1 MYGTAK
7 LQALSVAVMV
17 AFAAA
22 ASTNR
27 VLTTAAELAEFTNV
41 EWNDSK
47 FKRFD
52 LEATVTFP
60 CDRRCRTF
68 AAEDETG
75 SVILREI
82 STRSTTSNPPL
93 PVLRRGDRIHVSGC
107 TTRHETTG
115 ISSAEVKSLKILGH
129 VQMPPPAPVPPD
141 ELRDPIWQNR
151 FIRLRGTVQDAFHDE
166 IDSNWNYIV
175 IRSGRETIYAPFTT
189 DGTDGDRL
197 KSIVDAEIE
206 VEGLNTPF
214 NRGNRRMIGFMLHIS
229 GWDAIIVTKPAPT
242 NPFGVPLL
250 DANRDTSAAISSG
263 IGRRRTKGRVLAV
276 WHKDRILLRTKEG
289 RIVRVDLSGGD
300 PPEYGATIEAAGLPE
315 TDLYRLNLSRAIW
328 RPAGETVE
336 AEPKAE
342 SVTVGRLTTSESNI
356 RGIQTAYHGK
366 AIRMKGIVRSLPSPG
381 GDGRLGL
388 ECDGQIVPVDAS
400 ACPDA
405 FDGVEIGCVLEVSGI
420 CLMETD
426 NWRPSAPFPHVE
438 GFAIVVRTPDDI
450 RILAR
455 PPWWT
460 RGRLLSVIGTLLAAL
475 FGIFAWNRMLNRRAE
490 QRGKELA
497 AEQVAHVTSDLKV
510 YERTRLAVELHD
522 SLSQNLTGVS
532 LAIRA
537 ANQLADSDPD
547 GMRKSLGLAAK
558 SLDSCREELRNCLW
572 DLRNMTLEESDMD
585 EAIQRTLAPHVGDA
599 RLAIRFNVPR
609 DRLSDNTAHSI
620 LHMIRELAS
629 NAVRHGNATEIKV
642 AGAIEN
648 DRLLFSVSDNGRGF
662 DPENR
667 PTVADGHFGLQG
679 IQDRVDG
686 FEGEMTVQSAPGK
699 GAKITI
705 SIKTAAPE

>member
-1 MYGTAK
+1 MCGAAK
-7 LQALSVAVMV
+7 IQMLSLAVMA

-22 ASTNR
+22 ASANNVVR
-27 VLTTAAELAEFTNV
+27 TAAELSEFTNV

-52 LEATVTFP
+52 LTVTVTFP
-60 CDRRCRTF
+60 CDKRCRTF

-75 SVILREI
+75 PVILREI
-82 STRSTTSNPPL
+82 STQSDTNRPPL
-93 PVLRRGDRIHVSGC
+93 PVLRRGDRIHVSGF
-107 TTRHETTG
+107 TMRHETTG

-129 VQMPPPAPVPPD
+129 VQMPPAVSVPPD
-141 ELRDPIWQNR
+141 ELNDPKWQNR
-151 FIRLRGTVQDAFHDE
+151 ILRLRGVVQDAFHDE

-175 IRSGRETIYAPFTT
+175 IRSGRQTIYVPFTT

-197 KSIVDAEIE
+197 KSIIDAEIE
-206 VEGLNTPF
+206 VEGLNISF
-214 NRGNRRMIGFMLHIS
+214 NRGNRRMIGFMFHIS
-229 GWDAIIVTKPAPT
+229 GWNAIKVITPAPT

-250 DANRDTSAAISSG
+250 DESRDTSAAISSG
-263 IGRRRTKGRVLAV
+263 IGRRRAKGRVLAV

-300 PPEYGATIEAAGLPE
+300 PPKYGMTIEAAGLPE

-328 RPAGETVE
+328 RPAAETIE

-342 SVTVGRLTTSESNI
+342 NITVGRLTTSEFNI
-356 RGIQTAYHGK
+356 RGFQTSYHGK
-366 AIRMKGIVRSLPSPG
+366 AIRMRGIVRSLPSPD
-381 GDGRLGL
+381 GDGRLSL
-388 ECDGQIVPVDAS
+388 ECDGQIVPIDAS
-400 ACPDA
+400 ACPAA
-405 FDGVEIGCVLEVSGI
+405 FDGVEIGCVLDASGI

-426 NWRPSAPFPHVE
+426 NWRPSAPFPHIE
-438 GFAIVVRTPDDI
+438 GFAIIVRTPNDI
-450 RILAR
+450 RILAH

-460 RGRLLSVIGTLLAAL
+460 PGRLLAVIGTLLAAL
-475 FGIFAWNRMLNRRAE
+475 FGIFVWNRMLNRRAE
-490 QRGKELA
+490 RRGKELA

-537 ANQLADSDPD
+537 ANQLADSDPA

-572 DLRNMTLEESDMD
+572 DLRNLTLEESDMN
-585 EAIQRTLAPHVGDA
+585 EAILRTLAPHVGDA
-599 RLAIRFNVPR
+599 RLTIRFNVPR

-620 LHMIRELAS
+620 LHIIRELAS
-629 NAVRHGNATEIKV
+629 NAVRHGNATEIRI

-648 DRLLFSVSDNGRGF
+648 DKLLFSVSDNGCGF

-667 PTVADGHFGLQG
+667 PTIADGHFGLQG

-686 FEGEMTVQSAPGK
+686 FEGEMSIDSVPGK
-699 GAKITI
+699 GSKVTI
-705 SIKTAAPE
+705 SIKTVGS